1 MAKSD
6 SKKIGGFLIF
16 ALLLVGVLGY
26 LYYANRALVSVTK
39 AGVDVGKAGLMAGA
53 FA

>member
-16 ALLLVGVLGY
+16 ALLLAGVLGY
-26 LYYANRALVSVTK
+26 FYFANRALVSATK
-39 AGVDVGKAGLMAGA
+39 AGVDVGKAALVSGA